1 MGKQIRLYSV
11 YHLCRPDMTFPYGKG
26 NLQSKAYPWR
36 GLGTLPAAVSLL
48 YSQVERTGSNDGS

>member
-1 MGKQIRLYSV
+1 
-11 YHLCRPDMTFPYGKG
+11 MTFPYGKG
-26 NLQSKAYPWR
+26 NLQSKAYPWQ